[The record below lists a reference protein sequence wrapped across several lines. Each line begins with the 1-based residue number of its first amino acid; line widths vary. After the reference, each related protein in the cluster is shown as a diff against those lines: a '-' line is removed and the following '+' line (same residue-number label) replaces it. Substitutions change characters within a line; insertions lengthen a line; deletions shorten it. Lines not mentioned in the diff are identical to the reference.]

1 MQVLLAGN
9 VGSPPILSDFEKH
22 CVWNGQDGCVRAAE
36 ADPCNPDEAAADER
50 MILDVRRELVVLH
63 PGWLVKKYKY

>member
-1 MQVLLAGN
+1 M
-9 VGSPPILSDFEKH
+9 
-22 CVWNGQDGCVRAAE
+22 RAAE

-63 PGWLVKKYKY
+63 PGWLVQKYKY